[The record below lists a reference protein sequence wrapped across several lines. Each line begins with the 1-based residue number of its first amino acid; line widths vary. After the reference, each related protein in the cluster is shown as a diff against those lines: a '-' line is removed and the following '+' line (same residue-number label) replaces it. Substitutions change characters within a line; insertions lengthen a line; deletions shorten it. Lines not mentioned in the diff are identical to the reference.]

1 VSSPVRY
8 SPEAFADVAEAFSW
22 YQAQRVGL
30 GWEFVAELE
39 NTLALL
45 QRAPEAGPV
54 VHRSL
59 RRALLRRF
67 PYAVYYEL
75 IPDKVHIRAVLHMRR
90 HPRRW
95 QARA

>member
-1 VSSPVRY
+1 VSPPVRY
-8 SPEAFADVAEAFSW
+8 RPEAFADVAEAFSW

-39 NTLALL
+39 NTVALL
-45 QRAPEAGPV
+45 QRVPEVGPV

-75 IPDKVHIRAVLHMRR
+75 DPDKVHIRAVLHMRR